1 MIKENGTVLI
11 PIDFS
16 KQSLNAIKHAYSL
29 AHKSKSKIL
38 LMQVYQKES
47 DLNKTELENLAK
59 KSSEES
65 GGLVFETTT
74 VKGDIYE
81 ATEKMAEKMAANLI
95 VVGLEPNVKF
105 RSFMSKS
112 NASKLIKNAQCPVLT
127 IRGSVFYPEMKN
139 ILMPFDLNPEAREKV
154 PMVIQLAHYF
164 KSEIR
169 IVSVFDP
176 NDAKYEN
183 KLLPYMSQVKKFIKE
198 KNVACTNKSIPSKD
212 VVESIVDYA
221 HKNHCEIIVQMNPK
235 DITYSEMFNGTLSQK
250 MVDISDIPVLT
261 LNPMKRESGGLFGGG
276 LNG

>member
-1 MIKENGTVLI
+1 MIRENGTSII

-16 KQSLNAIKHAYSL
+16 KQSLNAVKHAYSL
-29 AHKSKSKIL
+29 VRHAKSKIL
-38 LMQVYQKES
+38 LFHVYLKDS
-47 DLNKTELENLAK
+47 DANKSELENLAK
-59 KSSEES
+59 QVTTES
-65 GGLVFETTT
+65 GLACETAST
-74 VKGDIYE
+74 KGDIYDE
-81 ATEKMAEKMAANLI
+81 TEKMAEKIKANLI

-112 NASKLIKNAQCPVLT
+112 NTSKFIKNAQCPVLT
-127 IRGSVFYPEMKN
+127 IRGTTYSPEIKN

-154 PMVIQLAHYF
+154 PMVIQLANYF

-198 KNVACTNKSIPSKD
+198 KNLHCTNKSIPSKD

-221 HKNHCEIIVQMNPK
+221 HKNSCEIIVQMNPK

-261 LNPMKRESGGLFGGG
+261 LNPMKREQGGLFGGG